1 MRRIEATLAKANM
14 RYTAVSPDNEKK
26 RKEKEVGTCSE
37 WIDHLLSTN
46 ENDGVQSKGK
56 GAEAS
61 RESYSGK

>member
-1 MRRIEATLAKANM
+1 M